1 MLRVLRVMLP
11 GHERDWKQHHR
22 QPQPSWKNSCN
33 EASSHFTPPRFWG
46 RQKTP
51 RTRTGCSITRA
62 FLLLLYAAQVG
73 QAFLPAPQRTGLEAC
88 PYLCRTRYTN
98 WRNAL
103 AKRLAALHHSNQHR
117 GNGEDQ
123 QNMQAAAK
131 RGRCRAPARS
141 KERTGR
147 GVYRSLTAISA
158 RQASP
163 LAQPPEIACLYP
175 NRGGDSPAAH

>member
-1 MLRVLRVMLP
+1 MLP

-103 AKRLAALHHSNQHR
+103 AKRLAAPNHSNQHR
-117 GNGEDQ
+117 GNSEDQ
-123 QNMQAAAK
+123 QDMQAAAK